1 MQKYIAATTII
12 LLITMVITR
21 VLVLKKQGIQAMQFG
36 AIDKKDFLIP
46 PFAFF
51 YFYLVFAHT
60 FGWPSIH
67 EKEIFHSEA
76 IAWVGVCF
84 CAAAIGLIFYSLISF
99 RKSFR
104 VGIDV
109 NVTQELITTGVFA
122 YSRNPMYVAFAS
134 VLLGQFLVFPSWI
147 LLIYIVAATWL
158 FNRQVLLE
166 EAFLKQ
172 RYGEEYSEYCKRVRR
187 YI

>member
-1 MQKYIAATTII
+1 MQKYIAAATII
-12 LLITMVITR
+12 LLITTVITR
-21 VLVLKKQGIQAMQFG
+21 VLMLKKQGIQAMQFG

-51 YFYLVFAHT
+51 YFYLVFAHA
-60 FGWPSIH
+60 FGWPSIR
-67 EKEIFHSEA
+67 EQEIFYSEA
-76 IAWVGVCF
+76 VAWVGVFF
-84 CAAAIGLIFYSLISF
+84 CVAALGLILYSLISF

-109 NVTQELITTGVFA
+109 NVSQELITTGVFA

-134 VLLGQFLVFPSWI
+134 VLLGQFLIFPSWI
-147 LLIYIVAATWL
+147 LLVYIVAATWL

-166 EAFLKQ
+166 EDFLKQ
-172 RYGEEYSEYCKRVRR
+172 RYGEEYSAYCKRVRR

>member
-1 MQKYIAATTII
+1 MQKYIAIATII

-21 VLVLKKQGIQAMQFG
+21 VLLLKKQGIQAMQFG

-60 FGWPSIH
+60 FSWPSIPVP
-67 EKEIFHSEA
+67 EIFNNEV

-84 CAAAIGLIFYSLISF
+84 CVAALGLILYSLISF
-99 RKSFR
+99 SKSFR

-109 NVTQELITTGVFA
+109 NVSQQLITTGAFA

-134 VLLGQFLVFPSWI
+134 VLLGQFLIFPSWV

-172 RYGEEYSEYCKRVRR
+172 HYGDEYSEYCKRVRR

>member
-1 MQKYIAATTII
+1 
-12 LLITMVITR
+12 
-21 VLVLKKQGIQAMQFG
+21 
-36 AIDKKDFLIP
+36 
-46 PFAFF
+46 
-51 YFYLVFAHT
+51 
-60 FGWPSIH
+60 
-67 EKEIFHSEA
+67 
-76 IAWVGVCF
+76 
-84 CAAAIGLIFYSLISF
+84 
-99 RKSFR
+99 

-109 NVTQELITTGVFA
+109 NVSQELITTGVFA

-134 VLLGQFLVFPSWI
+134 VLLGQFLIFPSWI
-147 LLIYIVAATWL
+147 LLVYIVAATWL